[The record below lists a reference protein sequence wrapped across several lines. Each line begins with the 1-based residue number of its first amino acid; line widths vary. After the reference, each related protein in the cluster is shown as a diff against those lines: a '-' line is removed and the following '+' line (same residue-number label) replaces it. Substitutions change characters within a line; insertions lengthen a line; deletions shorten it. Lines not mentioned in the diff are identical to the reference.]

1 MIERRRRRRPR
12 RHVWLR
18 PWFSASQ
25 GSPRRSRLAES
36 DRYLTQLFVR
46 AELPLPKNFTLAF
59 EYQST
64 HNLSNIAVFDYTRNV
79 YTVMVPW
86 SY

>member
-1 MIERRRRRRPR
+1 
-12 RHVWLR
+12 
-18 PWFSASQ
+18 
-25 GSPRRSRLAES
+25 LA
-36 DRYLTQLFVR
+36 QLFVR

-64 HNLSNIAVFDYTRNV
+64 LNLSNIAVFDYTRNV